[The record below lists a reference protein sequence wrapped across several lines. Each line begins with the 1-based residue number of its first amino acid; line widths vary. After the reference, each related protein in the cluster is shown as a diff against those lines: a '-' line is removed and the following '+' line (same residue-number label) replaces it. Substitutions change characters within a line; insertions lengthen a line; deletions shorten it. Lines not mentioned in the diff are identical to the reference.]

1 MKDGSMVIFCI
12 KDVIWYTE
20 HRILWCYNVVGTIPK
35 WWNNPLLIFIWYTE
49 WLNDGDHHQNFQHQ
63 WGWILWVYDHHQP
76 IKPII
81 LKPFLSVDFYINT
94 AVCLYIYIYVIIP
107 SFTNIIILSYSIIR
121 MNHHTLCWEKLSVH
135 RLEILNHPPMTN
147 HVTWMLQV
155 SWNFDGMNIKECF
168 LSHWNYYGCQPS
180 NISIPVARPANLTV
194 CYWKWPIYS
203 WFTQL

>member
-76 IKPII
+76 IRPII

-94 AVCLYIYIYVIIP
+94 VVCSEIYIYMWL
-107 SFTNIIILSYSIIR
+107 SHHSLTSLFYHILSSEWI
-121 MNHHTLCWEKLSVH
+121 TTPFVEKNCLSTDWKFWTIPQWLTTS
-135 RLEILNHPPMTN
+135 R
-147 HVTWMLQV
+147 
-155 SWNFDGMNIKECF
+155 GCCK
-168 LSHWNYYGCQPS
+168 SHG
-180 NISIPVARPANLTV
+180 ISMEWT
-194 CYWKWPIYS
+194 
-203 WFTQL
+203 